1 MTTSLRKKKRF
12 AHKFFVDKRAV
23 DFCGIEKG
31 NANLHC
37 FADQRYHCTPV
48 GSGAAMVT
56 HAHAAKADSRNFQ
69 VAVSKFAL
77 LHFSKTPMP
86 RLAPVINQ
94 TFFLLMTSS

>member
-1 MTTSLRKKKRF
+1 
-12 AHKFFVDKRAV
+12 
-23 DFCGIEKG
+23 
-31 NANLHC
+31 
-37 FADQRYHCTPV
+37 
-48 GSGAAMVT
+48 MVT